1 MRPSWALRHTQLLAP
16 APDGN
21 LICLEFPTYKDPLTN
36 GPPFGVRPET
46 YVEHLSHPGENVPYN
61 ENGHAKENVLE
72 KANPEALERISHWQ
86 PKRSHPVGQG
96 TDWISIWR
104 HK

>member
-21 LICLEFPTYKDPLTN
+21 LVCLEFPTSKDPMTK

-46 YVEHLSHPGENVPYN
+46 YVEHLSHPGAKVPYN
-61 ENGHAKENVLE
+61 EQGHAEVHALGDAGP
-72 KANPEALERISHWQ
+72 KALVRTAHWQ
-86 PKRSHPVGQG
+86 PKRTHSIGQG
-96 TDWISIWR
+96 TDWVSIWR
-104 HK
+104 HR